1 MKLQELK
8 FKDIKWINIT
18 QPDQEM
24 VDYLESNFRFHP
36 LDLEDVLSKTTY
48 PKIDVYSKYLFIILQ
63 FPVYEKAR
71 HIFKRSELSIFFSK
85 DYLITINDG
94 ALSPL
99 TEVFEKCMKDRNLQ
113 EEFMEQGVPMLLWE
127 VLDSHM
133 DYVFPILSE
142 KNDLIFDLEEEIYEK
157 PKLTDMI
164 KEIMTVKRD
173 IINIRRILAPQRQV
187 FADLAHR
194 HALFIPAEQNAYF
207 EDLVDKQDKISNQL
221 ETSQAY
227 IDLLEDANESLIGRN
242 TNNIVKTLTIFTV
255 ITQLPPIIFDYYGM
269 NINLPFQD
277 SSHALT
283 WINLVTLLSVVGIII
298 YFRRKE
304 WF

>member
-1 MKLQELK
+1 MKLQEINYK
-8 FKDIKWINIT
+8 NIKWINIT
-18 QPDQEM
+18 EPDQEM
-24 VDYLESNFRFHP
+24 VDYLDTNFKFHP

-48 PKIDVYSKYLFIILQ
+48 PKIDVYQDYLFIILQ
-63 FPVYEKAR
+63 FPVFEQAR
-71 HIFKRSELSIFFSK
+71 SIFKRSELSIFFSK
-85 DYLITINDG
+85 DYIITINDG
-94 ALSPL
+94 SLKAL
-99 TEVFEKCMKDRNLQ
+99 TGVFEQCKNDPELQ
-113 EEFMEQGVPMLLWE
+113 KEFMEQGIAKLLWE
-127 VLDSHM
+127 ILDSHM

-142 KNDLIFDLEEEIYEK
+142 KNDLIFELEEEIYEK

-187 FADLAHR
+187 FLDLAHR
-194 HALFIPAEQNAYF
+194 HSQFVPTEQKVYF

-221 ETSQAY
+221 ETAQAY
-227 IDLLEDANESLIGRN
+227 IDLLEDANESLINRN

-269 NINLPFQD
+269 NIPLPFQD
-277 SSHALT
+277 STNILT
-283 WINLVTLLSVVGIII
+283 LVNAITLLSVVAIII
-298 YFRRKE
+298 YFRRRG